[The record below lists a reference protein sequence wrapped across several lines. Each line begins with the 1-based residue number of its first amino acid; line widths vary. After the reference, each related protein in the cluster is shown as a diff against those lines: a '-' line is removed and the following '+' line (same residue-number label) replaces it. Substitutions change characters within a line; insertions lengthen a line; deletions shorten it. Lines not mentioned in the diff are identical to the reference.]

1 MPILSPIPPEQI
13 RDLLKS
19 AKAEQAKQT
28 LKEILEENLS
38 VEDIV
43 DNVAQVL
50 RDSTNDPTRLRA
62 AELGAKLHGL
72 LNSDEQRVIP
82 VINVFINGAVDGI
95 NPILFPRETT

>member
-1 MPILSPIPPEQI
+1 MPILNPIPPDQI
-13 RDLLKS
+13 KNLLKTARAET
-19 AKAEQAKQT
+19 AKAT
-28 LKEILEENLS
+28 LKEILESSLT
-38 VEDIV
+38 VADIV

-82 VINVFINGAVDGI
+82 VINVFINGAVDGV
-95 NPILFPRETT
+95 NPILFPREI